1 MNLMLSTD
9 NIRSVISPILNR
21 YGVVKAGLF
30 GSIATGKADMNSDV
44 DLLVELNSTSG
55 LFDFIDMKIDL
66 EKALGRKVDL
76 VEYRSLKQRIRRSV
90 LDQEIPVY
98 G

>member
-1 MNLMLSTD
+1 MLSTD